1 LRHGCQR
8 DFKSC
13 AVRCTTLEIRE
24 VFQNNFISR
33 WMCICLYDRRDPPL
47 CGVYTCRQKVGSPCI
62 DRQLIIQ
69 VTQSAKRAP
78 TSQDGAIRALQGCC
92 EPHAP
97 PSWTHCSD
105 NLCLN
110 PSLSQCATRIVL
122 ILACQPSR
130 RDPVPQSP
138 NGLFSFLQSPFAEA
152 FSPYDHID
160 IEEHAISSCFSQ
172 SHISFYRCNSTRAR
186 RSRFAGL

>member
-1 LRHGCQR
+1 MDVHLFVWPKRSSFVRGIHVQAEGRKPLHRSTAYYPSHTKRQTSSYISGC
-8 DFKSC
+8 
-13 AVRCTTLEIRE
+13 
-24 VFQNNFISR
+24 
-33 WMCICLYDRRDPPL
+33 
-47 CGVYTCRQKVGSPCI
+47 
-62 DRQLIIQ
+62 
-69 VTQSAKRAP
+69 
-78 TSQDGAIRALQGCC
+78 AIRALQGCC

-97 PSWTHCSD
+97 PSWTHCSA
-105 NLCLN
+105 NLTLN

-138 NGLFSFLQSPFAEA
+138 NGLFSFLQPPFAEA

-160 IEEHAISSCFSQ
+160 IGEHATSSCFSQ

-186 RSRFAGL
+186 QSIFAGL